1 MSNLRNLFSSPGY
14 KSFMFKLL
22 IMALIVFVLGII
34 FILCH
39 LKGGETMA
47 QLGGSTLLVWLVFFI
62 LEKIM
67 MR

>member
-1 MSNLRNLFSSPGY
+1 MTDFRRLFSYPGY
-14 KSFMFKLL
+14 KPFMFKLL
-22 IMALIVFVLGII
+22 IMALIVFVIGII

-39 LKGGETMA
+39 WKGGEIMVKV
-47 QLGGSTLLVWLVFFI
+47 GGSTLFVWLVFFI

>member
-1 MSNLRNLFSSPGY
+1 MSNLRNLFSSQGY

-22 IMALIVFVLGII
+22 IMALIVFVFGII

-39 LKGGETMA
+39 WKGGDIMVKV
-47 QLGGSTLLVWLVFFI
+47 GGGTLFVWLVFFI

>member
-1 MSNLRNLFSSPGY
+1 MTNFRDLFSSSGY
-14 KSFMFKLL
+14 KTFMFKLL
-22 IMALIVFVLGII
+22 IMALIVFVIGII

-39 LKGGETMA
+39 LKGGEIMVKV
-47 QLGGSTLLVWLVFFI
+47 GGSTLFVWLVFFI